1 MATRLAHVSHKSG
14 RAVAI
19 VGAGFSGTLLALHLL
34 RAGPP
39 ELTVILLERAGGFG
53 RGLAYGTRNPRH
65 LLNVRVGNM
74 SAWPDDPGHL
84 ARWLSANSESVRT
97 SAFIGRGDYGA
108 YLAAQL
114 RHAVRGPD
122 GAGRLLL
129 EADEVTA
136 VKRAGARTRLTLAMG
151 RTIEADVVVLAV
163 GNLPP
168 PPPSGLA
175 ALPPALY
182 AGDPW
187 GAGAFEDLAEDAPVL
202 LLGSGLTMV
211 DAAIE
216 LDARGHVGPI
226 LALSRRGLIPR
237 RYGDAPPDLSRT
249 RPATAGPLSARLA
262 EVRRRARETDWRT
275 AVDELRPH
283 VQATWRAASEVE
295 RRRFLRHLR
304 PWWDVHRHRM
314 APAIAEWFDRRRADG
329 RLTVAAGRL
338 IGATPDEDIV
348 RVAWRPRGSTAD
360 SAWRGARI
368 VNCSGVGADLAR
380 TRHPLLRG
388 LIDGGFA
395 RLDPLALGL
404 EIDGEGRVV
413 DAAGRPDPALYAV
426 GPITRGALWEITAVP
441 DIRGQVAELAARL
454 VTRLSGE

>member
-1 MATRLAHVSHKSG
+1 MATQLAHVSHKSG
-14 RAVAI
+14 RTVAV

-39 ELTVILLERAGGFG
+39 ELTVTLLERAGAFA

-84 ARWLSANSESVRT
+84 KRWLSANSGSAYA
-97 SAFIGRGDYGA
+97 SAFISRGDYGA

-114 RHAVRGPD
+114 RDAMRGPD

-129 EADEVTA
+129 EADEVMA
-136 VKRAGARTRLTLAMG
+136 LKRTGGRTSLTLAMG
-151 RTIEADVVVLAV
+151 RTIEADAVVLAV

-168 PPPSGLA
+168 PPPAGLE
-175 ALPPALY
+175 ALPSSLY

-187 GAGAFEDLAEDAPVL
+187 DPGAFEDLADDAPVL

-216 LDARGHVGPI
+216 LDARKHVGPI
-226 LALSRRGLIPR
+226 LALSRRGLVPR
-237 RYGDAPPDLSRT
+237 RHGDAPPDLT
-249 RPATAGPLSARLA
+249 LARPASARPLSARLA
-262 EVRRRARETDWRT
+262 EVRRRARESDWRT
-275 AVDELRPH
+275 AVDEQRPDI
-283 VQATWRAASEVE
+283 QAIWRSASEAE

-338 IGATPDEDIV
+338 IDATPDQDV
-348 RVAWRPRGSTAD
+348 ARVTWRPRGATAD
-360 SAWRGARI
+360 QTWRAARI

-388 LIDGGFA
+388 LIDGGCA

-413 DAAGRPDPALYAV
+413 DAAGRPYPALYAV

-441 DIRGQVAELAARL
+441 DIRGQVAELAATLVARL
-454 VTRLSGE
+454 GGS

>member
-1 MATRLAHVSHKSG
+1 MGDASNKSSP
-14 RAVAI
+14 AVAV

-39 ELTVILLERAGGFG
+39 ELKVTLLERAGGFG

-74 SAWPDDPGHL
+74 SPWPDDPGHL
-84 ARWLSANSESVRT
+84 KRWLSANGRSART
-97 SAFIGRGDYGA
+97 STFIGRGDYGA
-108 YLAAQL
+108 YLTAQL
-114 RHAVRGPD
+114 RDAVRGPD

-129 EADEVTA
+129 EPDEVVA
-136 VKRAGARTRLTLAMG
+136 LKRADGRMRLTLAMG
-151 RTIEADVVVLAV
+151 RVIEVDAVVLAV

-168 PPPSGLA
+168 PPPPDLG
-175 ALPPALY
+175 ALPATLY
-182 AGDPW
+182 AADPW
-187 GAGAFEDLAEDAPVL
+187 AAGAFEDLADDAPVL

-216 LDARGHVGPI
+216 LDARRHVGPI
-226 LALSRRGLIPR
+226 LAISRRGLIPR
-237 RYGDAPPDLSRT
+237 RHGDAPPDQTLA
-249 RPATAGPLSARLA
+249 RPAAAGPLSARLA
-262 EVRRRARETDWRT
+262 EVRRRARESDWRT
-275 AVDELRPH
+275 AVDEQRPDI
-283 VQATWRAASEVE
+283 QAIWRAASEAE

-314 APAIAEWFDRRRADG
+314 APAIADWFDRRRAEG

-338 IGATPDEDIV
+338 IAAAPDEDV
-348 RVAWRPRGSTAD
+348 ARVTWRPRGSTAD
-360 SAWRGARI
+360 QTWRAARI

-404 EIDGEGRVV
+404 EIDREGRVV

-441 DIRGQVAELAARL
+441 DIRGQVAELAASLVSRL
-454 VTRLSGE
+454 GGS